1 MAKRLDPATWAQI
14 RARYAAGASFGI
26 IAAEFSIS
34 KGTVGERAKAEG
46 WTRSASNDPND
57 PNGKPNAPNG
67 RRSGEGKAKRKASK
81 LGGDALRAPP
91 PEEPESLEGRTLKQR
106 RFVREYLIDGNATRA
121 AKAAGYSEGS
131 AGQLGYQL
139 LQIPAIAAAITE
151 AERLRAERTNI
162 TADRVR
168 LELARMGL
176 ADLSDLAE
184 WDAGA
189 VRLRSSSELPPDLS
203 AAVVEVSEG
212 KEGVKIKLGK
222 MQALRELA
230 KATGLTAQRQI
241 GGGGADP
248 VTKVERTVVRPPDPH
263 G

>member
-14 RARYAAGASFGI
+14 RARYAAGASFG
-26 IAAEFSIS
+26 AMAKEFSVS
-34 KGTVGERAKAEG
+34 KGTLGERAKAEG
-46 WTRSASNDPND
+46 WTRSAPNA

-67 RRSGEGKAKRKASK
+67 RRSGEGKARGTASR
-81 LGGDALRAPP
+81 LGGDALRRPP
-91 PEEPESLEGRTLKQR
+91 LEDPESLGELNPRQR
-106 RFVREYLIDGNATRA
+106 QFVREYGRDFNGTQA
-121 AKAAGYSEGS
+121 AIRAGYSPAS
-131 AGQLGYQL
+131 AAQQACDL
-139 LQIPAIAAAITE
+139 LKHPKVSKAIAE
-151 AERLRAERTNI
+151 AERLRAERTNV
-162 TADRVR
+162 TADRV
-168 LELARMGL
+168 LQELARMGL

-184 WDAGA
+184 WDAGT

-230 KATGLTAQRQI
+230 KVTGLTAQRPN

-248 VTKVERTVVRPPDPH
+248 VTKVERTVVRPADPH

>member
-14 RARYAAGASFGI
+14 RARYAAGASFGS

-46 WTRSASNDPND
+46 WTRNAPND

-67 RRSGEGKAKRKASK
+67 RRSGEGKAKGKVSR

-91 PEEPESLEGRTLKQR
+91 LEEPEGLDELNPRQR
-106 RFVREYLIDGNATRA
+106 QFVREYGRDFNGTQA
-121 AKAAGYSEGS
+121 AIRAGYSPAS
-131 AGQLGYQL
+131 AAQQASDL
-139 LQIPAIAAAITE
+139 LRHPKVSLAIAE

-184 WDAGA
+184 WDDGT

-203 AAVVEVSEG
+203 AAVVEVSES

-230 KATGLTAQRQI
+230 KATGLIAQRQI
-241 GGGGADP
+241 GGSGADP

>member
-1 MAKRLDPATWAQI
+1 MTDRDWKAI
-14 RARYAAGASFGI
+14 RAAYEAGAGPRELARRYGGSPGTYTKR
-26 IAAEFSIS
+26 AA
-34 KGTVGERAKAEG
+34 AEG
-46 WTRSASNDPND
+46 WPKPAETETG
-57 PNGKPNAPNG
+57 NGKRKAV
-67 RRSGEGKAKRKASK
+67 SVSKGEGGKAKRKGRGASQ
-81 LGGDALRAPP
+81 REEAPP
-91 PEEPESLEGRTLKQR
+91 PPADPEGLDELNPRQR
-106 RFVREYLIDGNATRA
+106 QFVREYGRDFNGTRA
-121 AKAAGYSEGS
+121 AIRAGYSPAS
-131 AGQLGYQL
+131 AAQQASDL
-139 LQIPAIAAAITE
+139 LRHPKVSLAIAE

-184 WDAGA
+184 WDAGT

-230 KATGLTAQRQI
+230 RATGLTAQRPN
-241 GGGGADP
+241 GGDGADP

>member
-1 MAKRLDPATWAQI
+1 MTDRDWKAI
-14 RARYAAGASFGI
+14 RAAYEAGTGPRELARRYGGSPGTYSKRAA
-26 IAAEFSIS
+26 
-34 KGTVGERAKAEG
+34 AEG
-46 WTRSASNDPND
+46 WSKAAETETG
-57 PNGKPNAPNG
+57 NGKREG
-67 RRSGEGKAKRKASK
+67 VSVSQGQGGKAKRKGKGA
-81 LGGDALRAPP
+81 GQRGEADAPRPP
-91 PEEPESLEGRTLKQR
+91 PEDPESLDELNPRQR
-106 RFVREYLIDGNATRA
+106 QFVREYGRDFNGTQA
-121 AKAAGYSEGS
+121 AIRAGYSPAS
-131 AGQLGYQL
+131 AAQQASDL
-139 LQIPAIAAAITE
+139 LRHPKVSLAIAE
-151 AERLRAERTNI
+151 AERLRAERTNV

-184 WDAGA
+184 WDAGT

-230 KATGLTAQRQI
+230 KATGLTAQRPN
-241 GGGGADP
+241 GAAGADP
-248 VTKVERTVVRPPDPH
+248 VTKVERTVVRPADPH